1 MKMPPSLDRLLQI
14 MSRLRDPVAGCPW
27 DLEQSFAS
35 IAPHTLEEAYE
46 VVEAIESGDMTAL
59 KDELGDLL
67 LQIVF
72 YAQIAEEKGTFDF
85 EGIAAGIV
93 EKMLRRHPHVFGT
106 AVIADAAAQSHAWE
120 AQKAAERAD
129 RDNAGTLDGVSVAL
143 PALSRAVKLQSR
155 AARVG
160 FDWPV
165 AAQILTKLA
174 EEIGELQAEMVE
186 PIDRARL
193 QDEMGDIL
201 FVCANLARKLDIDPE
216 AALRQGN
223 RKFERRFRH
232 IESALAGQG
241 RGPSESSLEE
251 MEALWQDAKAL
262 EKN

>member
-93 EKMLRRHPHVFGT
+93 DKMLRRHPHVFGT